1 MTRLTFFKSCAYVCL
16 ALACALPAS
25 ADKKKNVLDIKESI
39 TDNNIVY
46 PEANYETESRKIL
59 EGWYMQNYMATDDR
73 YLSKEDVNTSDDTYR
88 KRLSEL
94 PTLIDMPF
102 NQVVKS
108 HIERYTKK
116 GRPMVASLLALSN
129 YYMPIFEQALEE
141 EGLPLELKYLPVI
154 ESALEPNAV
163 SKHGA
168 TGLWQFMMIA
178 AKGLNME
185 VNSLVDERR
194 DPYISS
200 KKAAKF
206 LKDLYNTYGDWSLAI
221 AAYNCGPGNV
231 NKALRR
237 AGGDPTQLDFWAIYN
252 YLPAETRGYVP
263 AFIAA
268 NYVMTYYPQHNI
280 SPVIPKR
287 PFVTDTIHVNK
298 RVHFN
303 QIANVLDIPLEELR
317 MLNPQFRADLIPGN
331 SSKSYNLILPSQQ
344 VHAYIMSEEDILT
357 YESEKY
363 ARRIDAEPGKTVGE
377 EETTDELLVA
387 DLEQPE
393 SDAYREMAEAPT
405 MKAVAQSGP
414 QQPTTPSN
422 NTTPDDTRTIGPD
435 SGKSKT
441 HKVEPGESL
450 ASIAAKYGVGPEQL
464 KEWNNL
470 RRNSVR
476 TGQVLKISGG
486 DAPARQV
493 QTASD
498 SNSRKSANA
507 TRKAEETKTTS
518 TQKNNT
524 NVAAR
529 GESSSYKKKATADQQ
544 NAQGSKKK
552 SKANTLQ
559 ATATAKK
566 GADAKKAK
574 KEAAAPK
581 EHTVQSGESYE
592 RIAKKYG
599 LTADELKK
607 ANNATSDMIKP
618 DQKLK
623 IPKKAAEKTSSGKA
637 SSKASTKKSG
647 GASSSSKKSST
658 SSSSKKKSTKRK

>member
-39 TDNNIVY
+39 TDTNIVY
-46 PEANYETESRKIL
+46 PEANYEAESRKIL

-73 YLSKEDVNTSDDTYR
+73 YLSQEDVHTSDDTYR

-94 PTLIDMPF
+94 PTIIDMPF

-108 HIERYTKK
+108 HIDRYTKK

-194 DPYISS
+194 DPYVSS

-237 AGGDPTQLDFWAIYN
+237 AGGDPSQLDFWAIYN

-287 PFVTDTIHVNK
+287 PFVTDTIHINK

-303 QIANVLDIPLEELR
+303 QIASVLDIPLEELR

-363 ARRIDAEPGKTVGE
+363 ARRIDAEPGKVAGE
-377 EETTDELLVA
+377 IETTDELLVA
-387 DLEQPE
+387 DIAQPE
-393 SDAYREMAEAPT
+393 SDAYREMAEAPI
-405 MKAVAQSGP
+405 MKTVA
-414 QQPTTPSN
+414 PTTPAQTGTS
-422 NTTPDDTRTIGPD
+422 TKTVADTRTIGPD
-435 SGKSKT
+435 SGQSKT

-486 DAPARQV
+486 NTPARQV
-493 QTASD
+493 QTASET
-498 SNSRKSANA
+498 NSRKSANA
-507 TRKAEETKTTS
+507 TRKSEETKAAS
-518 TQKNNT
+518 TQKSNT
-524 NVAAR
+524 NVASRA
-529 GESSSYKKKATADQQ
+529 ESSSYKKKASADQQ
-544 NAQGSKKK
+544 NTQSSKKK
-552 SKANTLQ
+552 SKAGTVQ

-566 GADAKKAK
+566 GAEAKKA
-574 KEAAAPK
+574 AATPR

-623 IPKKAAEKTSSGKA
+623 IPKKASEKATSTKTSSK
-637 SSKASTKKSG
+637 KAST
-647 GASSSSKKSST
+647 ATSSKKSSKN
-658 SSSSKKKSTKRK
+658 SSSKKKSTKKK